1 MAFKSGF
8 VAIIGRP
15 NVGKSS
21 LVNKLVGEKVSI
33 TGPKAQ
39 TTRNKIYGIKS
50 GENFQIIY
58 VDTPGTVKPQ
68 TLLGEYMSSVITNAS
83 KDVDAL
89 LIVLDA
95 TRLNSEDEKLV
106 KKYEKAKF
114 PVFVAINK
122 LDLVSLD
129 KLYPMLKKFN
139 EFSYVRCFVSV
150 SAKTGKNVNILE
162 REILNCLPEGPA
174 LFPSD
179 IYTDKSIKFIVAET
193 IREKSLIFLQEE
205 IPHGIAV
212 DVVKYEDN
220 GDTVRI
226 FADIICEKQNHKQII
241 IGKNGDTLKKIGMS
255 ARKEL
260 EGIINSKVYLELF
273 VKVKSNWKNSEY
285 ELKSLGYDKKDV

>member
-162 REILNCLPEGPA
+162 REILNCLPDGPA